1 MPDLVKGGGGK
12 EFFTVYDAR
21 DRRTTTVGFL
31 RFSDVKSTAFLLI
44 NLYLQVLD
52 DILLSIVRR

>member
-12 EFFTVYDAR
+12 EFFAVYDAR

-31 RFSDVKSTAFLLI
+31 RFSDVKSTVLI